1 MGWSR
6 LPAPVVV
13 LVAARRRAVAPVVQ
27 GSPLTWRGARRQW
40 SGRLLTM
47 PRPAK
52 MSTEDLLVQ
61 ASGSVVPAVD
71 RTPWEYGWSQAD
83 YRNSD
88 LAALES
94 PAGPVTLEPQGLVA
108 YEEAVQRLGK
118 EVAVRE
124 RWSDNEL
131 WGTVA
136 SLVVQASRATDL
148 QRTVRSLLSDLRT
161 ATETLV
167 LLAVS
172 NVTWMGDPT
181 LVAGSVLGVL
191 GERMWQAIE
200 NAAAGRTSIGVE
212 DLARLAAAYSGTD
225 LTPSTSHHAVGLAVW
240 CPGQSM
246 LAVQQ
251 AERKLRHLLDLTL
264 LLETNPPDL
273 GLYSLRGPTNRP
285 GMRGVALHRSAVE
298 VGLKRA
304 GALAELAADICVVS
318 DGRARWHTHWHSTE
332 PFPLGRLLEDSAR
345 RRDLAQC
352 LRDDS
357 PIARRATVAARWY
370 AEAHW
375 AADEDDA
382 MLGLGV
388 ALDALIG
395 SRRGLPGYAMRERFA
410 LLEPDVA
417 KRAKRARRHAEIY
430 SARSAVAHGSKSE
443 ALKEPGFVRQVAS
456 DVVWATYRML
466 ALDEL
471 FSPTSDRRVDDCF
484 EQLRWGTKVW
494 S

>member
-1 MGWSR
+1 
-6 LPAPVVV
+6 
-13 LVAARRRAVAPVVQ
+13 
-27 GSPLTWRGARRQW
+27 
-40 SGRLLTM
+40 M
-47 PRPAK
+47 PPQAK
-52 MSTEDLLVQ
+52 LSTEDLLVH
-61 ASGSVVPAVD
+61 ASGFVVPAVD

-88 LAALES
+88 LAALDS
-94 PAGPVTLEPQGLVA
+94 PTGPMTLEPQGLAA

-118 EVAVRE
+118 EAAVRE
-124 RWSDNEL
+124 RWSGDEL

-148 QRTVRSLLSDLRT
+148 RRTVGSLLSDLRT
-161 ATETLV
+161 ATATLV
-167 LLAVS
+167 LLAVA
-172 NVTWMGDPT
+172 NVTWTGEPI

-191 GERMWQAIE
+191 GEPMREAIQGV
-200 NAAAGRTSIGVE
+200 AAGRTSIGVE
-212 DLARLAAAYSGTD
+212 DLARLAVAYSGT
-225 LTPSTSHHAVGLAVW
+225 GLDSSIPHRAIALAGW

-251 AERKLRHLLDLTL
+251 AERRLRHLLDLSL
-264 LLETNPPDL
+264 LLEANPPDL

-298 VGLKRA
+298 AGLARA
-304 GALAELAADICVVS
+304 GASGELAADICVVS
-318 DGRARWHTHWHSTE
+318 DGRARWHAHWHSAE

-352 LRDDS
+352 LRDES
-357 PIARRATVAARWY
+357 PIARRTTVAARWY

-375 AADEDDA
+375 AADKDDA
-382 MLGLGV
+382 VLALGV

-395 SRRGLPGYAMRERFA
+395 SRGGLPGYAMRERFA

-430 SARSAVAHGSKSE
+430 SARSAVAHGSRSE
-443 ALKEPGFVRQVAS
+443 ALQEPGFVRQVAG

-471 FSPTSDRRVDDCF
+471 FSPTSDRHVDDCF
-484 EQLRWGTKVW
+484 EQLRWGTTLW